1 MLKRR
6 SGSAF
11 DLEGDRRMSVTGGE
25 AEVGL
30 RVRQVSFCRVGPG
43 NFTPSPSQNRTGHSR
58 VIRLVPPHE
67 GCRLP
72 LIIGLLPLPVDPSQW
87 R

>member
-11 DLEGDRRMSVTGGE
+11 DLERGQRMSGTGGE

-30 RVRQVSFCRVGPG
+30 RGRQV
-43 NFTPSPSQNRTGHSR
+43 
-58 VIRLVPPHE
+58 
-67 GCRLP
+67 
-72 LIIGLLPLPVDPSQW
+72 
-87 R
+87 